1 MLRKETQPC
10 LVSHEQMD
18 EGLYSREVSSNTPQK
33 PDGVQN
39 LDSFV
44 VSVSSLAYLLKNF
57 QFGSF
62 TRTSIE
68 SMNHSNWIL
77 DKVRIFWKS
86 TSSILNLPFS
96 NQIQQ
101 KVSTIFQLL
110 TSISEKD
117 GVVTPRVWRCRRR
130 HREKVWPE

>member
-1 MLRKETQPC
+1 MKDCILEKFRATHLRNQ
-10 LVSHEQMD
+10 L
-18 EGLYSREVSSNTPQK
+18 
-33 PDGVQN
+33 DGIQN

-44 VSVSSLAYLLKNF
+44 VLVSSLAYLLKNF

-62 TRTSIE
+62 TRTSME
-68 SMNHSNWIL
+68 SMNHSNWVL

-96 NQIQQ
+96 NQIQW
-101 KVSTIFQLL
+101 KKSTIFQLL

-117 GVVTPRVWRCRRR
+117 GVVTPRVWRFRRR